1 MRLIRIEDCSYKKFE
16 AIRDA
21 IFSVIPF
28 AIINQGY
35 SKKLRMAIFNFWDV
49 EYIPDELKK
58 YIVQPPLS
66 RENKALLHEK
76 MLEVFD
82 DEPKTT

>member
-1 MRLIRIEDCSYKKFE
+1 MRLIKIENCSYERFE

-21 IFSVIPF
+21 IYEVIPF

-35 SKKLRMAIFNFWDV
+35 SKKLQMAFFNFWDV
-49 EYIPDELKK
+49 EYIPDELKQ

-66 RENKALLHEK
+66 RENKELLKEK
-76 MLEVFD
+76 LSQL
-82 DEPKTT
+82 

>member
-1 MRLIRIEDCSYKKFE
+1 MRLIKIQPCSYKTFS

-21 IFSVIPF
+21 IYSVIPF

-35 SKKLRMAIFNFWDV
+35 SAELSMAIFNFWDV

-58 YIVQPPLS
+58 YIMQPPLS
-66 RENKALLHEK
+66 RENKELLKEK
-76 MLEVFD
+76 LREVLL
-82 DEPKTT
+82 